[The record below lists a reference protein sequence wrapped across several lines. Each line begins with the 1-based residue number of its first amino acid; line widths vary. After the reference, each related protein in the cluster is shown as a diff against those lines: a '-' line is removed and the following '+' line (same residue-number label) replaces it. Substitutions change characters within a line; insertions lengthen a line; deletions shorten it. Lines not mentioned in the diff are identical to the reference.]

1 MVLLT
6 DLSSNRTFVNG
17 VRVGKGN
24 TVTIK
29 NPSTLSLVAE
39 YNIAFVFVN
48 MEDLAHEPRNS
59 EGAV

>member
-6 DLSSNRTFVNG
+6 DLSSNGTFVNG
-17 VRVGKGN
+17 VQVGKGN